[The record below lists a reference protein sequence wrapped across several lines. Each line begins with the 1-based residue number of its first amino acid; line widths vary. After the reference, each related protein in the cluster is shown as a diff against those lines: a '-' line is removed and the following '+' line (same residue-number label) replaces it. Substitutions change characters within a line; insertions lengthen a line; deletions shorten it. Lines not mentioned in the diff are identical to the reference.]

1 MITNDT
7 RTHRFILEA
16 SLQSIATR
24 FVMQQ
29 GDRSALEVNKIEM
42 LQNNSHLTTLLEE
55 NKS

>member
-29 GDRSALEVNKIEM
+29 GDRLALEVNKIEM
-42 LQNNSHLTTLLEE
+42 LQLKEQSSNYFTRRE
-55 NKS
+55 